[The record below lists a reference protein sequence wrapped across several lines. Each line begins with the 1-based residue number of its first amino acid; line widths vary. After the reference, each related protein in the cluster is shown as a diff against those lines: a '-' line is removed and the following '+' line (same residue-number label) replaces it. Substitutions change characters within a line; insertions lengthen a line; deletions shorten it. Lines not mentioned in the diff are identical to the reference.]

1 MIRMRDIT
9 QMCFSSNV
17 EGIVANEIEQSFY
30 SVYSYSRIESIKHAL
45 IFLLLLFHLQG
56 QSFLLKLSKNLET
69 IIIKLF
75 VIKVLVQVTIR
86 HNYTTSWRNS
96 HAGDLITCHQQLV
109 KKIMVVYL

>member
-45 IFLLLLFHLQG
+45 IFLLLLFH
-56 QSFLLKLSKNLET
+56 FART
-69 IIIKLF
+69 IFFIK
-75 VIKVLVQVTIR
+75 IKQELG
-86 HNYTTSWRNS
+86 NYYNQ
-96 HAGDLITCHQQLV
+96 AFCH
-109 KKIMVVYL
+109 